1 MTGPEIGRVVEE
13 LTGANDNDDDEE
25 LPHHEDGCASPSS
38 SKVNDIAAS

>member
-25 LPHHEDGCASPSS
+25 LTPSS
-38 SKVNDIAAS
+38 